1 MISSMTGFGSAGYDD
16 SEKSVNVEVKSVN
29 NRFLKIKAKFPE
41 FMAEFEPVIEKKI
54 KQTIARGTVT
64 LTINFQ
70 SVNTEPVCNVNY
82 DTLQTYYNMFQ
93 RMKGELGSDQ
103 DFSLDALINLP
114 GVIEKTKAN
123 EVDIKLLEK
132 PVFDL
137 ISSAMDDLQQMRLRS
152 GKDIMDEIVNRGN
165 QIQSLVKKIEK
176 NAPEM
181 LAVYADRLHERVNK
195 LLKKSD
201 IEIAKDDLCKEIA
214 LYADRCDITE
224 EVSLL
229 TSHVEHL
236 NETMDKG
243 GNIGKKLEFIV
254 QEMFREANTMGSK
267 TNNEIMLNNIFDVKT
282 EIEKIKELV
291 LNVE

>member
-1 MISSMTGFGSAGYDD
+1 MTGFGSAGHDD
-16 SEKSVNVEVKSVN
+16 GEKSINVEVKSVN
-29 NRFLKIKAKFPE
+29 NRFLKTKTKLPE
-41 FMAEFEPVIEKKI
+41 FLAEFEQEIEKKV
-54 KQTIARGTVT
+54 KQSISRGTVT
-64 LTINFQ
+64 LTINYQ
-70 SVNTEPVCNVNY
+70 SANAEPVCNVSY
-82 DTLQTYYNMFQ
+82 DALQAYYNMFQ
-93 RMKGELGSDQ
+93 KVKDELGCDQ
-103 DFSLDALINLP
+103 DFSLDALMNLP
-114 GVIEKTKAN
+114 GVIEKTKIN
-123 EVDIKLLEK
+123 EIDTKLLEK
-132 PVFDL
+132 PLFDL
-137 ISSAMDDLQQMRLRS
+137 ISSAMEDMQQMRLRS
-152 GKDIMDEIVNRGN
+152 GEDIMSEIINRGN
-165 QIQSLVKKIEK
+165 HIKLLVKEIEK
-176 NAPEM
+176 SAPEM
-181 LAVYADRLHERVNK
+181 LAVYAERLQERVST

-201 IEIAKDDLCKEIA
+201 IEITKDDLCKEIA

-267 TNNEIMLNNIFDVKT
+267 TNNETMLNNIFDVKT